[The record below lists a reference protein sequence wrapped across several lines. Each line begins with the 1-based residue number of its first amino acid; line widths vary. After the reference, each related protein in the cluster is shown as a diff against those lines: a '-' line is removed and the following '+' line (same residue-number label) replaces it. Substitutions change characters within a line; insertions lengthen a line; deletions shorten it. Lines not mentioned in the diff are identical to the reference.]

1 MKFRLTKGN
10 FLKTG
15 AYIDGDSAIFTFA
28 AEKEDACSI
37 VLLDKSGNTACV
49 LDIPAEYSTGSLYSV
64 RVHGF
69 CGNEYAY
76 YFKINGKRCIDP
88 YATRILGREKWND
101 KTRSENDYEIACGI
115 DSSDFDW
122 KNDSFPE
129 ITRDRMKLYKLHVR
143 GFSMD
148 AAGDKKHKGT
158 FEAVSDRINY
168 IKKLGFTSIL
178 LMPVYEF
185 EEMTIPVKHDIPEY
199 AKPKYSIRDEQSV
212 STNKQNDKVNFWG
225 YTTGNYFAVK
235 ASYASDATNASNEL
249 RRLVERLHKN
259 GMECI
264 VEMYFPDRTDHN
276 LILDALRYWV
286 MSFHVDGFKL
296 LGDMLPVT
304 AIVQDALLSRTKILY
319 DGFDMSVVPQ
329 NRTYENLYIDKEEY
343 QFAARMML
351 NHINC
356 NMYELL
362 NQQKKQ
368 GENVGF
374 INYISSNNGFTLSD
388 LFMYNDRH
396 NEANGEKNADGP
408 SWNFSNNYGCEGPS
422 RKRFIR
428 EIRKLKWKDAM
439 LLLFLAQGV
448 PMIMAGDEICNS
460 QDGNNN
466 AYCQDNPTGWVNWSN
481 EKSRRENIRFLT
493 RLIKFRDEH
502 PVISCPKPFKFSDY
516 KAVGYPDLSYHCKN
530 AWIGECDATKLCVG
544 VMYCGDYNK
553 INKDYVYVAYNFYS
567 SREKLAL
574 PKLKKGMKWYA
585 VCDSTLKEPFYDT
598 PVLCENQQ
606 YADVSPQS
614 VYILIGR

>member
-37 VLLDKSGNTACV
+37 VLLDKSGNTACE
-49 LDIPAEYSTGSLYSV
+49 LDIPGEYSTGSLYSV

-76 YFKINGKRCIDP
+76 YFRINGKRCIDP
-88 YATRILGREKWND
+88 YATRIFGREKWND
-101 KTRSENDYEIACGI
+101 KTRSDNDYEIACGI

-148 AAGDKKHKGT
+148 TAGDKKHKGT

-199 AKPKYSIRDEQSV
+199 AKPKYSLKDEQSV
-212 STNKQNDKVNFWG
+212 HTENDKVNFWG
-225 YTTGNYFAVK
+225 YTSGNYFAVK
-235 ASYASDATNASNEL
+235 ASYASDASDASNEL

-296 LGDMLPVT
+296 LGDRLPVT

-466 AYCQDNPTGWVNWSN
+466 AYCQDNIISWLDWTRKEKHKDVFEFFKYMIAFRKRFHIITDSRGKATCSYPPVSIHSNVAWSA
-481 EKSRRENIRFLT
+481 KYYDDT
-493 RLIKFRDEH
+493 RMI
-502 PVISCPKPFKFSDY
+502 
-516 KAVGYPDLSYHCKN
+516 
-530 AWIGECDATKLCVG
+530 G
-544 VMYCGDYNK
+544 VMYAGVSLKQQGLDEFVYFGVNAYW
-553 INKDYVYVAYNFYS
+553 DYVNVELPDLPEGYHWKLYVNTGNEPQDVILEDRNVILYDRRINMAGRS
-567 SREKLAL
+567 VIV
-574 PKLKKGMKWYA
+574 A
-585 VCDSTLKEPFYDT
+585 VGERY
-598 PVLCENQQ
+598 
-606 YADVSPQS
+606 
-614 VYILIGR
+614 

>member
-1 MKFRLTKGN
+1 MNFRLTKGN

-15 AYIDGDSAIFTFA
+15 AYIEGDSAIFTFA
-28 AEKEDACSI
+28 AEKEDECSI

-49 LDIPAEYSTGSLYSV
+49 IDIPAEYSTGSLYSV
-64 RVHGF
+64 RLHGF

-76 YFKINGKRCIDP
+76 YFRINGKRCIDP
-88 YATRILGREKWND
+88 YATRIFGREKWND
-101 KTRSENDYEIACGI
+101 KTRSDNDYEIACGI

-122 KNDSFPE
+122 KYDSFPE

-148 AAGDKKHKGT
+148 VSGNKKHKGT

-199 AKPKYSIRDEQSV
+199 AKPKYSLKDEQSV
-212 STNKQNDKVNFWG
+212 HTENDKVNFWG
-225 YTTGNYFAVK
+225 YTSGNYFAVK
-235 ASYASDATNASNEL
+235 ASYASDASDASNEL

-296 LGDMLPVT
+296 LGDRLPVT

-362 NQQKKQ
+362 NQQKSR
-368 GENVGF
+368 ERM
-374 INYISSNNGFTLSD
+374 SD
-388 LFMYNDRH
+388 L
-396 NEANGEKNADGP
+396 
-408 SWNFSNNYGCEGPS
+408 
-422 RKRFIR
+422 
-428 EIRKLKWKDAM
+428 
-439 LLLFLAQGV
+439 
-448 PMIMAGDEICNS
+448 
-460 QDGNNN
+460 
-466 AYCQDNPTGWVNWSN
+466 
-481 EKSRRENIRFLT
+481 
-493 RLIKFRDEH
+493 
-502 PVISCPKPFKFSDY
+502 
-516 KAVGYPDLSYHCKN
+516 
-530 AWIGECDATKLCVG
+530 
-544 VMYCGDYNK
+544 
-553 INKDYVYVAYNFYS
+553 
-567 SREKLAL
+567 
-574 PKLKKGMKWYA
+574 
-585 VCDSTLKEPFYDT
+585 
-598 PVLCENQQ
+598 
-606 YADVSPQS
+606 
-614 VYILIGR
+614 

>member
-37 VLLDKSGNTACV
+37 VLLDKSGNTACE
-49 LDIPAEYSTGSLYSV
+49 LDIPGEYSTGSLYSV

-76 YFKINGKRCIDP
+76 YFRINGKRCIDP
-88 YATRILGREKWND
+88 YATRIFGREKWND
-101 KTRSENDYEIACGI
+101 KTRSDNDYEIACGI

-148 AAGDKKHKGT
+148 TAGDKKHKGT

-199 AKPKYSIRDEQSV
+199 AKPKYSLKDEQSV
-212 STNKQNDKVNFWG
+212 HTENDKVNFWG
-225 YTTGNYFAVK
+225 YTSGNYFAVK
-235 ASYASDATNASNEL
+235 ASYASDASDASNEL

-296 LGDMLPVT
+296 LGDRLPVT

-374 INYISSNNGFTLSD
+374 INYISSNNGFNLSD

-396 NEANGEKNADGP
+396 NEANGEKNAEGP
-408 SWNFSNNYGCEGPS
+408 SWNLSNNYGC
-422 RKRFIR
+422 
-428 EIRKLKWKDAM
+428 
-439 LLLFLAQGV
+439 
-448 PMIMAGDEICNS
+448 
-460 QDGNNN
+460 
-466 AYCQDNPTGWVNWSN
+466 
-481 EKSRRENIRFLT
+481 
-493 RLIKFRDEH
+493 
-502 PVISCPKPFKFSDY
+502 
-516 KAVGYPDLSYHCKN
+516 
-530 AWIGECDATKLCVG
+530 
-544 VMYCGDYNK
+544 
-553 INKDYVYVAYNFYS
+553 
-567 SREKLAL
+567 
-574 PKLKKGMKWYA
+574 
-585 VCDSTLKEPFYDT
+585 
-598 PVLCENQQ
+598 
-606 YADVSPQS
+606 
-614 VYILIGR
+614 

>member
-15 AYIDGDSAIFTFA
+15 AYMEGDSAIFTFA
-28 AEKEDACSI
+28 AEKEDECSI

-49 LDIPAEYSTGSLYSV
+49 IDIPAEYSTGSLYSV
-64 RVHGF
+64 RLHGF

-76 YFKINGKRCIDP
+76 YFRINGKRCIDP
-88 YATRILGREKWND
+88 YATRIFGREKWND
-101 KTRSENDYEIACGI
+101 KTRSDNDYEIACGI

-122 KNDSFPE
+122 KYDSFPE

-148 AAGDKKHKGT
+148 VSGDKKHKGT

-199 AKPKYSIRDEQSV
+199 AKPKYSLKDEQSV
-212 STNKQNDKVNFWG
+212 HTDKQNDKVNFWG
-225 YTTGNYFAVK
+225 YTYGNYFAVK
-235 ASYASDATNASNEL
+235 ASYASDASDASNEL
-249 RRLVERLHKN
+249 RRLVEKLHKN

-296 LGDMLPVT
+296 LGDRLPIT

-396 NEANGEKNADGP
+396 NDANGEKNADGP
-408 SWNFSNNYGCEGPS
+408 SWNF
-422 RKRFIR
+422 
-428 EIRKLKWKDAM
+428 
-439 LLLFLAQGV
+439 
-448 PMIMAGDEICNS
+448 
-460 QDGNNN
+460 
-466 AYCQDNPTGWVNWSN
+466 T
-481 EKSRRENIRFLT
+481 
-493 RLIKFRDEH
+493 
-502 PVISCPKPFKFSDY
+502 
-516 KAVGYPDLSYHCKN
+516 
-530 AWIGECDATKLCVG
+530 
-544 VMYCGDYNK
+544 
-553 INKDYVYVAYNFYS
+553 
-567 SREKLAL
+567 
-574 PKLKKGMKWYA
+574 
-585 VCDSTLKEPFYDT
+585 
-598 PVLCENQQ
+598 
-606 YADVSPQS
+606 
-614 VYILIGR
+614 